1 MAPLTDDHRDE
12 LPGHPELPGT
22 SETSEPP
29 RPRGSAR
36 YTGYADRNETP
47 LERYDRNFGE
57 LLQELR
63 VLQTGVQILFAFL
76 LTLAFTPRFVS
87 LDTTQRGFYV
97 GTLLLAVLATLLLT
111 APAAVHR
118 VLFRRRA
125 KGLIVEV
132 SARLTAA
139 GMAVLALALAGAVLL
154 VVDVVLGR
162 GAGVVAGS
170 VTLVTCGGLWALLPR
185 VLGHR
190 NGHLKP
196 PDRDASS

>member
-1 MAPLTDDHRDE
+1 MAPFTDHDRTE
-12 LPGHPELPGT
+12 P
-22 SETSEPP
+22 SEVP
-29 RPRGSAR
+29 RLSKSAR
-36 YTGYADRNETP
+36 YATCADRNETP

-87 LDTTQRGFYV
+87 LDATQRGFYV

-125 KGLIVEV
+125 KALIVEV

-162 GAGVVAGS
+162 GAGVTAGS
-170 VTLVTCGGLWALLPR
+170 VTLVTCAGLWALLPR
-185 VLGHR
+185 VLGYR
-190 NGHLKP
+190 NGHVKP
-196 PDRDASS
+196 VGRGPSS